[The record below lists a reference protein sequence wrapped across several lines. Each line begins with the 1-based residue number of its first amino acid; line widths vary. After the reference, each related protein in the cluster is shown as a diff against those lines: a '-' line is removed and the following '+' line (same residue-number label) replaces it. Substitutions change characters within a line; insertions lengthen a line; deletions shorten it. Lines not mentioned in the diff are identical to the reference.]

1 MSTIKVSTYTARKI
15 AVATGA
21 VIIILIILDLLM
33 TRQILPYGTAS
44 ASIVEIVLFI
54 LTVIIGYGIGTWA
67 IIGYTGKISKELRTK
82 SRLIN
87 GMYLTVLVIQ
97 LSLLGILLF
106 VIYNNSVSCH
116 DYFSLCT
123 TISSRISITLVY
135 AISTIAAT
143 TIMGLISIK
152 LFSWYRS
159 NKRNFMLLF
168 YGLAA
173 VDSCYIDRRRCI

>member
-1 MSTIKVSTYTARKI
+1 MSTIKFSTYTARKI
-15 AVATGA
+15 AVATAA
-21 VIIILIILDLLM
+21 VIITLIILDLLM

-44 ASIVEIVLFI
+44 ASIVEIVLFV

-97 LSLLGILLF
+97 LLLLGILLF

-123 TISSRISITLVY
+123 TISSRISITSVY

-173 VDSCYIDRRRCI
+173 ALLLYR